1 MRITRS
7 TRSRRLAL
15 AAGATAGLLALGV
28 SPALAH
34 ECYVANRSTQ
44 GSLSA
49 GTHSQI
55 WSDDL
60 LTFDMFVAFAA
71 DPNGPNIQL
80 TPEQAAQAK
89 AIVEAQGV
97 TTAIAIGG
105 GSPFEIVCDADWS
118 CSSPNPA
125 GQQVQQAGGTGGDL
139 ADRAPTK
146 VKSDGHGIEHLGDDE
161 GPIAVWIEA
170 IMQVAGSPA

>member
-1 MRITRS
+1 MRT
-7 TRSRRLAL
+7 SRPNRGRRILL

-60 LTFDMFVAFAA
+60 LTFDMFVDFARSQP
-71 DPNGPNIQL
+71 DMQI
-80 TPEQAAQAK
+80 TDEQAAQAK

-97 TTAIAIGG
+97 PTAIAIGG
-105 GSPFEIVCDADWS
+105 GSPFDTMENA
-118 CSSPNPA
+118 A
-125 GQQVQQAGGTGGDL
+125 GKLVQQAGGSGGDI
-139 ADRAPTK
+139 ADRSPSK

-161 GPIAVWIEA
+161 GPLAVWIGA
-170 IMQVAGSPA
+170 IMQVAGAPA